1 MKGKRH
7 FEFVAFWGDVA
18 WVAGTTTY
26 NAVAQGQTLA
36 RAVEN
41 LKYSLQVDAQWA
53 LNEGKQPF
61 IIDYDGKRPL
71 DSFANPGNA
80 SPMPRGR
87 EEPKKGTRYRGTL
100 DVYWGNVEVRQLREQ
115 AEGRRRSGRNR

>member
-7 FEFVAFWGDVA
+7 FEFVAFWDQVA

-26 NAVAQGQTLA
+26 NAVSQGQTLA

-41 LKYSLQVDAQWA
+41 LKYSLQLDAQFA

-61 IIDYDGKRPL
+61 IIDYDGKKPL
-71 DSFANPGNA
+71 DSFTRTGGAQ
-80 SPMPRGR
+80 PMPRGR
-87 EEPKKGTRYRGTL
+87 EEPRKGTRYRGAL
-100 DVYWGNVEVRQLREQ
+100 DVHWGEVEVRQLREQ
-115 AEGRRRSGRNR
+115 AEGRRRPGRNR